1 MGNFSPELIISVII
15 QLISVGIFIGVF
27 KTTITFM
34 QQQIIEIKQNLK
46 DDKQEL
52 KDEMR
57 RYNCVLERMTINEQ
71 AVKTAHKRIDAFEQ
85 ALEIAQARRRS
96 ERN

>member
-1 MGNFSPELIISVII
+1 MNFSPELIISVVI

-27 KTTITFM
+27 KTTISFM
-34 QQQIIEIKQNLK
+34 QQQIVEIKETLK

-57 RYNCVLERMTINEQ
+57 RYNNILERMAITEQ
-71 AVKTAHKRIDAFEQ
+71 AVKSAHKRIDKME
-85 ALEIAQARRRS
+85 LK
-96 ERN
+96 